1 MKKIILFLCVLSL
14 IPSICKA
21 QLGTK
26 SMTDAQQLGAMA
38 GIALACNAGSR
49 LDDFELI
56 ASYIMGNSAA
66 TEEARTTAFKEYAAE
81 KLRTYN
87 LQRDQKP
94 TPCPEALQHF
104 YNLPIFASVVY
115 ADGTVKLPD
124 GKIIKP
130 KTAAQK
136 KRAQNEPK
144 RNYMKPGRGQGY

>member
-38 GIALACNAGSR
+38 GVALACNAGSR

-104 YNLPIFASVVY
+104 YTKPNTN
-115 ADGTVKLPD
+115 ADT
-124 GKIIKP
+124 
-130 KTAAQK
+130 
-136 KRAQNEPK
+136 
-144 RNYMKPGRGQGY
+144 